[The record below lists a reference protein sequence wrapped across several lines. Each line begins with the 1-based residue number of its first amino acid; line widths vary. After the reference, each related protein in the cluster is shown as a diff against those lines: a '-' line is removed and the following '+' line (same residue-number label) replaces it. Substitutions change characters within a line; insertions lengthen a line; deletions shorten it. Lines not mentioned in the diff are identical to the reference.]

1 MDPLVCVKNTKK
13 NMALKKQVNMEDF
26 FLEKELKINEASEIF
41 YELPLS
47 ESQLQLSQQKVD
59 EALKALKAL
68 QSVKDSIEN
77 E

>member
-1 MDPLVCVKNTKK
+1 MEEGTHN
-13 NMALKKQVNMEDF
+13 LKVLNGDSLIE
-26 FLEKELKINEASEIF
+26 EKELKINEASEIF